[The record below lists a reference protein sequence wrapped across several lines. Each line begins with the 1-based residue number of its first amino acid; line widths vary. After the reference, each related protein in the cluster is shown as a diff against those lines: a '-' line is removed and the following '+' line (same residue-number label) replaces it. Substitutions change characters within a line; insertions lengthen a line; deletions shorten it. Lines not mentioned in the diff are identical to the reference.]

1 MKTVRWFALVVMGN
15 LAAILSA
22 STVLSATA
30 SATPSENADPVVVSQ
45 ATVDGLD
52 YITREITIQ
61 PGGSTGWHYHEGRVF
76 GVVREGTL
84 TRTMAD
90 CSVIASPVGSAVTEE
105 SGPGHAHIG
114 RNLGPEPLVLW
125 IDYIQPAGTP
135 LAVDVPDP
143 GCGLPNA

>member
-1 MKTVRWFALVVMGN
+1 MKTVRWFALAVIGN
-15 LAAILSA
+15 LAAAMPA
-22 STVLSATA
+22 SMALSATA
-30 SATPSENADPVVVSQ
+30 SATPSENTDAVVISQ
-45 ATVDGLD
+45 STVDGVD

-61 PGGSTGWHYHEGRVF
+61 PGGSTGWHYHDGRVF

-90 CSVIASPVGSAVTEE
+90 CSVVVSPEGSAVTED
-105 SGPGHAHIG
+105 SGPNHVHIG
-114 RNLGPEPLVLW
+114 RNLGPEPLKLW
-125 IDYIQPAGTP
+125 IDYIEPAGTP

>member
-1 MKTVRWFALVVMGN
+1 MKTVRWFALVVAGN
-15 LAAILSA
+15 LAAIVPA

-30 SATPSENADPVVVSQ
+30 SATPPENADAVVISQ
-45 ATVDGLD
+45 ATVDGVD

-61 PGGSTGWHYHEGRVF
+61 PGGSTGWHYHDGRVF

-90 CSVIASPVGSAVTEE
+90 CSVIASPTGSAVTED
-105 SGPGHAHIG
+105 SGPDHVHIG

-125 IDYIQPAGTP
+125 IDYIEPAGTP

-143 GCGLPNA
+143 GCA

>member
-1 MKTVRWFALVVMGN
+1 MKTVRLFALIVAGN
-15 LAAILSA
+15 LAATVPA

-30 SATPSENADPVVVSQ
+30 YATPSENADPVVISQ
-45 ATVDGLD
+45 ATVDGVD

-61 PGGSTGWHYHEGRVF
+61 PGGSTGWHYHDGRVF

-90 CSVIASPVGSAVTEE
+90 CSVIASPEGAAVTEH
-105 SGPGHAHIG
+105 SGSDHTHIG
-114 RNLGPEPLVLW
+114 RNLGPGPLVLW
-125 IDYIQPAGTP
+125 VDYIQPAGTP

-143 GCGLPNA
+143 GCG